1 MPNKAMTEV
10 AGKSLAALRTD
21 EQALRKELFDLQ
33 FQRSTKGLEDKS
45 LLTKTKKRIA
55 RNLTAQRQQQP
66 K

>member
-1 MPNKAMTEV
+1 MPNKAMKEL
-10 AGKSLAALRTD
+10 AGKSLAALRTE

-55 RNLTAQRQQQP
+55 RNLTVQRQQQP